1 MSFQEDKKELVEM
14 LEAIQER
21 IEISEDG
28 LKNHSEGVPQFLVD
42 MLKQQIQELKAQF
55 GMGQFVLMLMEA
67 EEKGL
72 SESPQLEVDKRFS

>member
-14 LEAIQER
+14 LEAIEER

-42 MLKQQIQELKAQF
+42 MLKQQVKELKAQLSV
-55 GMGQFVLMLMEA
+55 GQLVLQLMEA

-72 SESPQLEVDKRFS
+72 SEPPKLEVDKRFS